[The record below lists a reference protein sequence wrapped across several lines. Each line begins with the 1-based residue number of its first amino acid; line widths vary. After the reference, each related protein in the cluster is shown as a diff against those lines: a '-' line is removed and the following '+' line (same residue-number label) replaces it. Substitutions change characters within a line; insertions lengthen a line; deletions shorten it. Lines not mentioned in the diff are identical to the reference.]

1 MSESASLPS
10 VQSVVGWLTQCR
22 TLIILLAATQLV
34 YDLLTP
40 GRLRLADPPSTL
52 DAWVAFLW
60 LSVLVIFA
68 WRGSAAPYRTLIA
81 TALILQVAYDAWTT
95 LSGRISVVTDWIV
108 LVDALWLAGALWL
121 YPRQDDLS

>member
-1 MSESASLPS
+1 MSESSESASLPS

-22 TLIILLAATQLV
+22 TLIILLAVAQLV

-40 GRLRLADPPSTL
+40 GRLRLANPPGTFE
-52 DAWVAFLW
+52 AWVAFLW
-60 LSVLVIFA
+60 LLVLVIFA

-95 LSGRISVVTDWIV
+95 LTGRMSV
-108 LVDALWLAGALWL
+108 
-121 YPRQDDLS
+121 R